1 MTSPAAP
8 FSVRGL
14 RLKLGEVS
22 RVHVQ
27 VSYRELP
34 EVPAHEQYLVDVS
47 LPERYQPDGGFDE
60 EPFLDALQP
69 AVFLGGDIA
78 RHYSL
83 HVHRWHTSWGAS
95 TGIYEI
101 GLTVTTGPRTP
112 ESPSATQ
119 DAVRDAFRALLDLS
133 PVPRA
138 RVDSRD
144 EAVGRARRSV
154 AAVHGFDAESL
165 SLTSEQH
172 DPDRDTWSVGLR
184 AGSAN
189 EQYAVVV
196 GFVDGFA
203 GSVHLRATNREVI
216 DSVGVE

>member
-8 FSVRGL
+8 FTARGL
-14 RLKLGEVS
+14 RLKLGDVS

-27 VSYRELP
+27 VSYRDLP
-34 EVPAHEQYLVDVS
+34 EMPAHEQYLLDVS
-47 LPERYQPDGGFDE
+47 LSEHFPPDGGFDE

-69 AVFLGGDIA
+69 AVFLGADVA

-101 GLTVTTGPRTP
+101 GLTVTTGPRTL

-119 DAVRDAFRALLDLS
+119 DAVREAFLALLDLS
-133 PVPRA
+133 PGPRA
-138 RVDSRD
+138 RVGSRD

-154 AAVHGFDAESL
+154 AAVHGFDVETL
-165 SLTSEQH
+165 NLTSEQH
-172 DPDRDTWSVGLR
+172 DPDSGSWKVSLR
-184 AGSAN
+184 AGSAD
-189 EQYAVVV
+189 EEYAVVV

-203 GSVHLRATNREVI
+203 GSVHLRSTNREVI